1 MSIYSLSQLKGS
13 FMGMHSGS
21 MLMMDCERMMATAT
35 GRFRPE
41 RPRQEPLPLAMAKA
55 LQRARIPQPE
65 RPWQEPLPL
74 AMAKAL
80 RRARIPQL
88 ERPRQEPLPLAMAKM
103 PWRVP
108 PWLQA
113 CVETADGTWD
123 VAQVSQAHH

>member
-55 LQRARIPQPE
+55 LQRARIPQ
-65 RPWQEPLPL
+65 
-74 AMAKAL
+74 
-80 RRARIPQL
+80 L

-103 PWRVP
+103 PWRGP

-113 CVETADGTWD
+113 CVETADDTWD
-123 VAQVSQAHH
+123 VAQVSQARH